1 MIVRRQLKKLSELHK
16 IRLEKLSRLNPKRFP
31 YARKDLMVDTT
42 EATIILNKLF
52 PANTTLFIAFLIYRL
67 RMDLGFTI
75 SEVCNFVGLTPKQVI
90 RFITIIQNLLYLKV
104 FDILKNEDIQKE
116 IIEFQNKRFR
126 SGSIAWYSIDLSR
139 ARRDLGFRTRYYK
152 GLHKNIK
159 RWAFFHNNTY
169 EHFKRWFG
177 EWNKYLKECG
187 GSAQGA
193 EGDRSG
199 EETAKSISE
208 TPQAQAVVSGQGNEG
223 SGNGFNRDLFPQQD
237 SEEIPQVSSG

>member
-1 MIVRRQLKKLSELHK
+1 MRKQIKELAKWNKK
-16 IRLEKLSRLNPKRFP
+16 RLEKLSHLNPKKFP
-31 YARKDLMVDTT
+31 YARKDLMIDTT

-75 SEVCNFVGLTPKQVI
+75 SEVCNFVGLTPEQVI
-90 RFITIIQNLLYLKV
+90 RFITITQNLLYLKV

-126 SGSIAWYSIDLSR
+126 TGTLAWFNVNLSKVKKE
-139 ARRDLGFRTRYYK
+139 LGFRSRYYK

-159 RWAFFHNNTY
+159 RWDFFHNNTY

-177 EWNKYLKECG
+177 EWNKYLQECG
-187 GSAQGA
+187 VSTQSS
-193 EGDRSG
+193 ESDRRG
-199 EETAKSISE
+199 EETAKSLSE
-208 TPQAQAVVSGQGNEG
+208 TPQTQTVVSRKEHEG
-223 SGNGFNRDLFPQQD
+223 SGNGFNRDIVPQQS
-237 SEEIPQVSSG
+237 SEEIPQISSC

>member
-1 MIVRRQLKKLSELHK
+1 MRRQLKKLSEVHRV
-16 IRLEKLSRLNPKRFP
+16 RLEKLSHLNPKRFP
-31 YARKDLMVDTT
+31 YARKDLMIDTT

-52 PANTTLFIAFLIYRL
+52 PANTTLFIALLIYRL

-75 SEVCNFVGLTPKQVI
+75 SEVCNFVGLTPEQVI
-90 RFITIIQNLLYLKV
+90 RFITITQNLLYLKV

-126 SGSIAWYSIDLSR
+126 TGSIAWYSVNLSR
-139 ARRDLGFRTRYYK
+139 VRRDLGFRTRYYN

-159 RWAFFHNNTY
+159 RWTFFHNNTY

-177 EWNKYLKECG
+177 EWNKYQECG
-187 GSAQGA
+187 VSTQST

-208 TPQAQAVVSGQGNEG
+208 TPQTQTVVTGKGNEG
-223 SGNGFNRDLFPQQD
+223 SGNGFNRDIVSQQN
-237 SEEIPQVSSG
+237 SKEIPQVSSG